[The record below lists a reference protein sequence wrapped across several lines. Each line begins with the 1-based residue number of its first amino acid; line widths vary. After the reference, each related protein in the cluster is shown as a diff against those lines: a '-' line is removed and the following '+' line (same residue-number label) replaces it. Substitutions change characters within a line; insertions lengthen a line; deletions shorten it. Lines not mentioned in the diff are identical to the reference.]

1 MQEDAEAYLARARDY
16 DSKAELAQDQIL
28 KLTYQELARSY
39 RMLAAHIP
47 KASQQPAG
55 PGER

>member
-1 MQEDAEAYLARARDY
+1 MQEDAQAYLERARGY
-16 DSKAELAQDQIL
+16 DTKAEQAQDPIL

-39 RMLAAHIP
+39 RMLAAYIP
-47 KASQQPAG
+47 KVSQPAG